1 MTPPQ
6 VLLLGFGE
14 VGQALGAELIGR
26 GLSRLAAW
34 DQLFPWPDSVPSL
47 ALEAAPFAN
56 HIAPGHNL
64 AGALNA
70 ARVMSA
76 DNEPDSAADGS
87 AKRAVAPFAGDAGAL
102 PDVLVISAVTAEQ
115 CLPAAEE
122 TARLLVKLGCSA
134 WYLDLNSASP
144 ATKLAASEAVNAAG
158 GRYVEAAV
166 MSPIHPQRLAAPIL
180 LGGPNAAA
188 FLPVGEALGF
198 TGLQVF
204 ADTVGRAS
212 AAKMCRSVMVKGME
226 ALLTESLLTARRHG
240 VEDTVIASLQDLF
253 PLGDWE
259 QLAHY
264 MVSRSV
270 QHGKRRAEE
279 MRQVASTVRE
289 AGLEPW
295 MSSSCAERQAWAAPH
310 RPALA
315 NTNLKNLLD
324 AVLANVPAPPA

>member
-76 DNEPDSAADGS
+76 DNEPDATTDGA
-87 AKRAVAPFAGDAGAL
+87 AKRAAVQAPGEDGPL
-102 PDVLVISAVTAEQ
+102 PGVLVISAVTAEQ

-122 TARLLVKLGCSA
+122 TARLLAKLGATA

-144 ATKLAASEAVNAAG
+144 ATKLAASEVVNAAG

-180 LGGPNAAA
+180 LGGPDAGA
-188 FLPVGEALGF
+188 FLPVAEALGF
-198 TGLQVF
+198 TGMQVF

-226 ALLTESLLTARRHG
+226 ALLTESLLAARRHG
-240 VEDTVIASLQDLF
+240 VEDTVLASLQDLF

-259 QLAHY
+259 RLAHY

-270 QHGKRRAEE
+270 HHGKRRAEE
-279 MRQVASTVRE
+279 MRQVAATVRE

-295 MSSSCAERQAWAAPH
+295 MSSSCAERQAWAAHH

-324 AVLANVPAPPA
+324 AVLANVPAPQA

>member
-14 VGQALGAELIGR
+14 VGQALGAEFIAR
-26 GLSRLAAW
+26 GLARLAAW
-34 DQLFPWPDSVPSL
+34 DQLFPWPESLPSL
-47 ALEAAPFAN
+47 ALEQAPFAN
-56 HIAPGHNL
+56 HVAPGHNL

-70 ARVMSA
+70 ARVMS
-76 DNEPDSAADGS
+76 NDGEQGLP
-87 AKRAVAPFAGDAGAL
+87 AVLIIA
-102 PDVLVISAVTAEQ
+102 AVTAEQ

-122 TARLLVKLGCSA
+122 TARLLAKLGTTA

-144 ATKLAASEAVNAAG
+144 ATKLAASEVVNAAG

-180 LGGPNAAA
+180 LGGPDAAT
-188 FLPVGEALGF
+188 FLPVAEALGF
-198 TGLQVF
+198 SGMRVF
-204 ADTVGRAS
+204 ADSVGRAS

-226 ALLTESLLTARRHG
+226 ALLTESLLAARHHG
-240 VEDTVIASLQDLF
+240 VEDTVLASLQDLF

-264 MVSRSV
+264 MVSRSL

-279 MRQVASTVRE
+279 MRQVAATVRE

-295 MSSSCAERQAWAAPH
+295 MSDGCAERQEWAAP
-310 RPALA
+310 RRAALA
-315 NTNLKNLLD
+315 HTNLKNLLD
-324 AVLANVPAPPA
+324 AVLTTVPAPQA

>member
-1 MTPPQ
+1 MTTPQ

-14 VGQALGAELIGR
+14 VGQTLGAEFIAR

-34 DQLFPWPDSVPSL
+34 DQLFPWPESPPSL
-47 ALEAAPFAN
+47 ALEDAPFAN

-70 ARVMSA
+70 VRVMA
-76 DNEPDSAADGS
+76 NDSEQS
-87 AKRAVAPFAGDAGAL
+87 QPTL
-102 PDVLVISAVTAEQ
+102 LIISAVTAEQ

-122 TARLLVKLGCSA
+122 TARLLAQLDVNA

-144 ATKLAASEAVNAAG
+144 GTKQAASALVNAAG

-166 MSPIHPQRLAAPIL
+166 MSPIHPQRLGAPIL
-180 LGGPNAAA
+180 LGGPDAAA
-188 FLPVGEALGF
+188 FLPVAEALGF
-198 TGLQVF
+198 TGMQVF
-204 ADTVGRAS
+204 ADAIGRAS

-226 ALLTESLLTARRHG
+226 ALLTESLLTARHHG
-240 VEDTVIASLQDLF
+240 VEDTVLASLQDLF

-259 QLAHY
+259 KLAHY

-279 MRQVASTVRE
+279 MRQVAATVRE

-295 MSSSCAERQAWAAPH
+295 MSDGCAARQAWAAPQ
-310 RPALA
+310 RAVLA

-324 AVLANVPAPPA
+324 AVLQNVPAPQA

>member
-1 MTPPQ
+1 VSTPQ

-14 VGQALGAELIGR
+14 VGQTLGAEFIAR

-34 DQLFPWPDSVPSL
+34 DQRFPWPDSLPSL
-47 ALEAAPFAN
+47 ALEEAPFAN

-70 ARVMSA
+70 ARVMA
-76 DNEPDSAADGS
+76 NDSEQGQ
-87 AKRAVAPFAGDAGAL
+87 PTL
-102 PDVLVISAVTAEQ
+102 LIISAVTAEQ

-122 TARLLVKLGCSA
+122 TARLLAKLDASA

-144 ATKLAASEAVNAAG
+144 GTKQAASQVVNAAG

-166 MSPIHPQRLAAPIL
+166 MSPIHPQRLGAPIL
-180 LGGPNAAA
+180 LGGKDAMT
-188 FLPVGEALGF
+188 FLPVGRALGF
-198 TGLQVF
+198 TGMQVF
-204 ADTVGRAS
+204 AETIGRAS
-212 AAKMCRSVMVKGME
+212 AAKMCRSIMVKGME
-226 ALLTESLLTARRHG
+226 ALLTESLLTARHHG
-240 VEDTVIASLQDLF
+240 VEDTVLASLQDLF

-259 QLAHY
+259 KLAHY

-279 MRQVASTVRE
+279 MRQVAATVRE

-295 MSSSCAERQAWAAPH
+295 MSNGCAERQEWAAPH
-310 RPALA
+310 RTALT

-324 AVLANVPAPPA
+324 AVLQNVPAPQA

>member
-1 MTPPQ
+1 MNTPQ

-14 VGQALGAELIGR
+14 VGQTLGAEFIAR

-34 DQLFPWPDSVPSL
+34 DQLFPWPESLPSL
-47 ALEAAPFAN
+47 ALEEAPFAN

-70 ARVMSA
+70 VRVMA
-76 DNEPDSAADGS
+76 HDSEQGQ
-87 AKRAVAPFAGDAGAL
+87 PTL
-102 PDVLVISAVTAEQ
+102 LIISAVTAEQ

-122 TARLLVKLGCSA
+122 TARLLAKLDASA

-144 ATKLAASEAVNAAG
+144 ATKQAASQVVNAAG

-166 MSPIHPQRLAAPIL
+166 MSPIHPQRLAAPVL
-180 LGGPNAAA
+180 LGGPDATA
-188 FLPVGEALGF
+188 FLPVAEALGF
-198 TGLQVF
+198 TGMQVF
-204 ADTVGRAS
+204 AEAIGRAS

-226 ALLTESLLTARRHG
+226 ALLTESLLTARHHG
-240 VEDTVIASLQDLF
+240 VEDTVLASLQDLF

-259 QLAHY
+259 KLAHY

-270 QHGKRRAEE
+270 QHGQRRAEE
-279 MRQVASTVRE
+279 MRQVAATVRE

-295 MSSSCAERQAWAAPH
+295 MSDGCAARQAWAASQ
-310 RPALA
+310 RAVLA

-324 AVLANVPAPPA
+324 AVLQNVPATQA

>member
-14 VGQALGAELIGR
+14 VGQALGADLIAR

-34 DQLFPWPDSVPSL
+34 DQLFPWPDSLPSL
-47 ALEAAPFAN
+47 ALEEAPFAN
-56 HIAPGHNL
+56 HVAPGHNL

-70 ARVMSA
+70 ARVMSS
-76 DNEPDSAADGS
+76 DSEPGVAVDMAARRTLPVS
-87 AKRAVAPFAGDAGAL
+87 PAAPAAL
-102 PDVLVISAVTAEQ
+102 PEVLIISAVTAEQ

-122 TARLLVKLGCSA
+122 TARLLAKLGCRA

-144 ATKLAASEAVNAAG
+144 ATKRAASEVVNAAG
-158 GRYVEAAV
+158 SHYVEAAV

-180 LGGPNAAA
+180 LGGPAAAA
-188 FLPVGEALGF
+188 FLPVAEALGF
-198 TGLQVF
+198 TGMQVF
-204 ADTVGRAS
+204 ADTIGRAS

-226 ALLTESLLTARRHG
+226 ALLTESLLAARRHG
-240 VEDTVIASLQDLF
+240 VEDTVLASLQDLF

-259 QLAHY
+259 KLAHY

-279 MRQVASTVRE
+279 MHQVASTVRE

-295 MSSSCAERQAWAAPH
+295 MSTACAERQAWAAPH
-310 RPALA
+310 RAALA
-315 NTNLKNLLD
+315 TTNLKNLLD
-324 AVLANVPAPPA
+324 AVLANVPAPQA

>member
-14 VGQALGAELIGR
+14 VGQALGAELIAR

-34 DQLFPWPDSVPSL
+34 DQLFPWPDSLPSL
-47 ALEAAPFAN
+47 ALEQAPFAN

-70 ARVMSA
+70 AHVMAS
-76 DNEPDSAADGS
+76 ESE
-87 AKRAVAPFAGDAGAL
+87 AGQ
-102 PDVLVISAVTAEQ
+102 PNVLIISAVTAEQ

-122 TARLLVKLGCSA
+122 TARLLAKLGCSA

-144 ATKLAASEAVNAAG
+144 ATKQAASAAVNAAG

-166 MSPIHPQRLAAPIL
+166 MSPIHPQRLGAPIL
-180 LGGPNAAA
+180 LGGPEAAA
-188 FLPVGEALGF
+188 FLPVAEALGF
-198 TGLQVF
+198 TGMQVF
-204 ADTVGRAS
+204 AGALGRAS

-226 ALLTESLLTARRHG
+226 ALLTESLLAARRHG
-240 VEDTVIASLQDLF
+240 VEDTVLASLQDLF

-259 QLAHY
+259 KLAHY

-270 QHGKRRAEE
+270 QHGQRRAEE
-279 MRQVASTVRE
+279 MRQVAATVRE
-289 AGLEPW
+289 AGLDPW
-295 MSSSCAERQAWAAPH
+295 MSSGCAERQAWAAPH
-310 RPALA
+310 HAALA

-324 AVLANVPAPPA
+324 AVLANVPAPQA